1 MGLTTKIEHHITI
14 NQSRNLSVKGRAIV
28 TNSLLLS
35 RIWHVARVTIIP
47 ARWIQDINKLVTS
60 FVFSFYPR
68 PSLNFACRPRKEGGL
83 GLINVHDQILALH
96 NIYLDRLLSNKHP
109 NPLTGV
115 INVLVRL
122 YTGYNSI
129 LPFLM
134 APQVYAR
141 SLAAIPHL
149 AHLSKLLQRLPPIDI
164 SEHWTPRMTRYIP
177 LVRATQPAHPTSTP
191 IAYDRKAVIQDLV
204 PYSFLHGRYEDIYT
218 LTPRKNR
225 SLWTALVQGDYEW
238 NPNISEQ
245 FDPVYTPKDREG
257 PPWFTVKELGHWT
270 IKHTSLQRI
279 RGIPQ
284 HTSVSVYMAKPRF
297 LRQCW
302 IQANPKKYMLPST
315 RIPMSPA
322 PAIMMS
328 NSQWKL
334 FWRLPLPHK

>member
-1 MGLTTKIEHHITI
+1 M
-14 NQSRNLSVKGRAIV
+14 
-28 TNSLLLS
+28 
-35 RIWHVARVTIIP
+35 
-47 ARWIQDINKLVTS
+47 
-60 FVFSFYPR
+60 
-68 PSLNFACRPRKEGGL
+68 
-83 GLINVHDQILALH
+83 
-96 NIYLDRLLSNKHP
+96 
-109 NPLTGV
+109 
-115 INVLVRL
+115 
-122 YTGYNSI
+122 
-129 LPFLM
+129 
-134 APQVYAR
+134 VYAR
-141 SLAAIPHL
+141 SLTAIPHL

-177 LVRATQPAHPTSTP
+177 LVRATQPADPTSTP

-204 PYSFLHGRYEDIYT
+204 PYSFLHGRYDDIYT

-225 SLWTALVQGDYEW
+225 SLWTALVQGHYEW
-238 NPNISEQ
+238 NPSIKEQ

-257 PPWFTVKELGHWT
+257 PPWFTVKELSHWI

-284 HTSVSVYMAKPRF
+284 HTSITVYMAKPRF

-334 FWRLPLPHK
+334 FWRLPLPHKVRNCWWRLLIHKIPDRRSTRHAHQRSIDESVCQFCQAVIEDTPHMLFFCPRKRSFWQIARFTMQIDIPLSSIWDTLNFRSKTNKITMVKLAYILLVFWQMHWQCIFQEIPWNTTNALVRLRRLRWLTTPD